1 MAAIGAL
8 IGWCALV
15 LQFFLSIGIA
25 QAAGRSAA
33 WGIFQY
39 FGFYTVLTNLL
50 VALALTASA
59 TRWTSPPWRFFRRAG
74 VQTAIAASIVIVGLT
89 YFLVLRHVWS
99 PQGLLWLADVL
110 LHYVMPVVFVAHWW
124 LRVPA
129 RALRFADVPR
139 WWGYP
144 LGYLVYVMVRGAV
157 AGVYPYPFI
166 DLATLGPARTAVNAL
181 GILVAFTAVALL
193 LVALGR
199 VKPAA
204 EEKV

>member
-1 MAAIGAL
+1 MAAIGA
-8 IGWCALV
+8 IVGWCALV

-25 QAAGRSAA
+25 QAAGRTAA

-39 FGFYTVLTNLL
+39 VGFFTVLTNLL

-59 TRWTSPPWRFFRRAG
+59 TGWASPLWRFFRRAG

-89 YFLVLRHVWS
+89 YFFILRHVWA
-99 PQGLLWLADVL
+99 PTGLLLLADVL
-110 LHYVMPVVFVAHWW
+110 LHYVMPEVFVVHWW

-129 RALRFADVPR
+129 RALRFADVPG

-144 LGYLVYVMVRGAV
+144 IGYLVYVLVRGAV

-166 DLATLGPARTAVNAL
+166 DLATLGPARTAINAVAVL
-181 GILVAFTAVALL
+181 AAFTAVALL

-199 VKPAA
+199 VKPEA